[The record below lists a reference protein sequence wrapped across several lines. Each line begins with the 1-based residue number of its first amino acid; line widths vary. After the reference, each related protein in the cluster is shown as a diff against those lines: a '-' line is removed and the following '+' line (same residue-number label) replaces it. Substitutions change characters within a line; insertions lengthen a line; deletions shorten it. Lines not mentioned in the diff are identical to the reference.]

1 MNTFN
6 CCTCK
11 REKMCFL
18 LAGHFATCS
27 TLLSLAVFV
36 PFFNSHIF
44 TLAYKGKFL

>member
-1 MNTFN
+1 MY
-6 CCTCK
+6 
-11 REKMCFL
+11 FL

-36 PFFNSHIF
+36 PVFFFNSHIF